1 MTDKS
6 PLHTEHPIIS
16 EHREGLTTDAHDWT
30 MIQAGSLVYGQKVIT
45 IDGSL
50 PLEEACDILIQ
61 QNISSAPVYDSTP
74 SATTTINHP
83 KSYIGMFD
91 YGDLI
96 SYILIV
102 LRKEFP
108 PEDETTLEVK
118 ELVKRAL
125 DGEQVPVK
133 LASDLSRKNPFC
145 SVLPETTL
153 ISVLEEFACG
163 THRVAVTSP
172 SGDIMGI
179 LSQSRVIEHL
189 YQNISH
195 FPELLRILNK
205 SLRQLGLGEAPVIS
219 VEADAIVLDALSLM
233 NKHGVSSLAVIGP
246 TNQLVGN
253 ISLTDVKHIIK
264 NQQKLLW
271 SSCFHFISNIRIN
284 QGVIDGQDRHPVFD
298 VRLDTSLLMTMG
310 KLVATKAHRLWV
322 TDETDAVI
330 GLVSLTDLLGSILKH
345 TMADQ

>member
-1 MTDKS
+1 MTEKS
-6 PLHTEHPIIS
+6 NLNPVYPVIS

-30 MIQAGSLVYGQKVIT
+30 MIQAGSLVQGQKVIT

-50 PLEEACDILIQ
+50 PVEEACDILIQ
-61 QNISSAPVYDSTP
+61 QNISSAPVYDASPAETSP
-74 SATTTINHP
+74 INHP

-102 LRKEFP
+102 LRKEIP
-108 PEDETTLEVK
+108 PEDETTLEIK

-125 DGEQVPVK
+125 GGEQVPVK

-145 SVLPETTL
+145 SVLPEATL
-153 ISVLEEFACG
+153 ISILDEFACG
-163 THRVAVTSP
+163 THRVAVMHP

-189 YQNISH
+189 YNNISH
-195 FPELLRILNK
+195 FPGLHRIVNK
-205 SLRQLGLGEAPVIS
+205 SLRQLGLGVAPVIS
-219 VEADAIVLDALSLM
+219 VDSESIVLDALGLM
-233 NKHGVSSLAVIGP
+233 SKHGVSSLAVIGP
-246 TNQLVGN
+246 TKQLVGN

-271 SSCFHFISNIRIN
+271 TSCFHFINSIRFN
-284 QGVIDGQDRHPVFD
+284 QGVIDGQDRAPVFG
-298 VRLDTSLLMTMG
+298 VKLDTSLLMTMG

-322 TDETDAVI
+322 TDESDAVI
-330 GLVSLTDLLGSILKH
+330 GLVSLTDLLRTILKN
-345 TMADQ
+345 TADQ